1 MMRTLRL
8 IATIVAYILIVGF
21 AIVIFCATLT
31 GCAPGHSIVTV
42 DRGVGLHFRIP
53 LLLDGSTDTS
63 LVDLKFG
70 SIDSS
75 TALIRGGTTFS
86 ANNAKGGGL
95 GSLSTGDYFIIS
107 SNPGLTEGYM
117 RDVMSSPNVDAATK
131 AKLAEYLLRN
141 QGAPAPV
148 AASAVS
154 VNAAAT
160 SGSNPPEVKFATT
173 GFDKIA
179 DTVPEVVKPITN
191 TVEHVTTETVN
202 AVPGYLKSYQGL
214 FAVTVACVL
223 SLIIILGTIFFK
235 WFFGLF
241 KKKAK

>member
-1 MMRTLRL
+1 MRTLRL
-8 IATIVAYILIVGF
+8 IATIILYILVVGF
-21 AIVIFCATLT
+21 ITAILSATLT
-31 GCAPGHSIVTV
+31 GCAPGHSIMTV

-63 LVDLKFG
+63 LIDLKMG
-70 SIDSS
+70 SIDSA

-107 SNPGLTEGYM
+107 SNPGLTEGYL
-117 RDVMSSPNVDAATK
+117 RDVMSSPHVDAATK

-148 AASAVS
+148 SASAVS
-154 VNAAAT
+154 VSAAAA

-179 DTVPEVVKPITN
+179 DTVPEVVKPIAN

-202 AVPGYLKSYQGL
+202 AVPGYLKSYQ
-214 FAVTVACVL
+214 VL
-223 SLIIILGTIFFK
+223 LAITGASVLILIVVLGTIFFK

-241 KKKAK
+241 KKKTK